1 MNSCWQCNS
10 SIERPHPICSN
21 CGCVLPPNPNQ
32 TYFQLFELQTRF
44 DLSTS
49 KLRESYRA
57 LQRVIHPDRVAGA
70 SERERRFAME
80 QSTLVNDAFRTLKSP
95 MRRAAYLLA
104 SMGIATGEESRVQP
118 TPSFLMNILEIREA
132 LDELDGPDAH
142 VERSKLKQTVQLQY
156 EETLNRLGTRLDSQ
170 LAESEDT
177 ATLLGQLFAELQY
190 LEKTLV
196 EIERFEY

>member
-1 MNSCWQCNS
+1 MNQCWQCTS
-10 SIERPHPICSN
+10 SIEPSHLLCPN
-21 CGCVLPPNPNQ
+21 CGSVLAPNPNQ
-32 TYFQLFELQTRF
+32 TYFELFALPVKF
-44 DLSTS
+44 DLSIA
-49 KLRESYRA
+49 KLRDAYRT
-57 LQRVIHPDRVAGA
+57 LQRSVHPERVAGA

-80 QSTLVNDAFRTLKSP
+80 QSTRVNDAFRTLKSP
-95 MRRAAYLLA
+95 MRRAAYLLE
-104 SMGIATGEESRVQP
+104 SMGITTGEESRVQP

-132 LDELDGPDAH
+132 LDELEGADAH
-142 VERSKLKQTVQLQY
+142 VERTKLQQTVQLQY

-170 LAESEDT
+170 VANGEET